1 MDRPV
6 IRKTIREYYMWKS
19 FDWFQEQGFDD
30 NPLKAYLY
38 AIFILH
44 DTCLCIS
51 RFAYAPEPN
60 RERAGLYLRRFEV
73 NTRRKRVGLVEDAIR
88 RFGTE
93 AIKQAIEDKTG
104 IPSEMDFMEARE
116 LEARAHTV
124 LDLFLHHNI

>member
-6 IRKTIREYYMWKS
+6 IRKTIN
-19 FDWFQEQGFDD
+19 

-44 DTCLCIS
+44 DTCLSIS

-60 RERAGLYLRRFEV
+60 RQRAGLYLRRFEV
-73 NTRRKRVGLVEDAIR
+73 NTRKKRVALVRNAIR

-93 AIKQAIEDKTG
+93 AIKRAIDDKTG
-104 IPSEMDFMEARE
+104 IPREMDFMDALQ
-116 LEARAHTV
+116 LEVLAHSSFKSKYLNVRNTRY
-124 LDLFLHHNI
+124 LP